1 MSAEF
6 EQDPNP
12 DTAAPI
18 QRVEIQSAGAIDWA
32 TALKE
37 LESAQPAA
45 PARAPEPEPE
55 AAAARPAFV
64 PRPARKAPVIVEGTV
79 APDYLS
85 EVLTSVNSALNQL
98 KRFETAHKAVIAPNI
113 FRVWEDSLRETATV
127 MTREFRRL
135 REIEETSSHPTGPT
149 GPMEEQR

>member
-1 MSAEF
+1 MPGEY
-6 EQDPNP
+6 EQDPIS

-18 QRVEIQSAGAIDWA
+18 QRVEIQAGGSIDWA

-55 AAAARPAFV
+55 PAAARPAFV
-64 PRPARKAPVIVEGTV
+64 PRPPRKAPVIAEGTP
-79 APDYLS
+79 APEYLS

-98 KRFETAHKAVIAPNI
+98 KRFETSHKAVIAPNI

-135 REIEETSSHPTGPT
+135 REVQETSSHPSGPSE
-149 GPMEEQR
+149 PMEEQR